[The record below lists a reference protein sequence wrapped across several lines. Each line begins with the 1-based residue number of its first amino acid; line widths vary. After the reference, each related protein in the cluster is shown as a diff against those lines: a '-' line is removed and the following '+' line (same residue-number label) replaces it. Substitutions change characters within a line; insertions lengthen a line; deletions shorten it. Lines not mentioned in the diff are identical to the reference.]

1 MWSTNFRLHN
11 PLPPPLLSIQR
22 GIKFQEAFILS
33 GYSPASNHFS
43 RIPSEKRGEGA
54 VYANPP
60 MSRCARLCSG
70 DGHKQ
75 RQCTP
80 SPWSGGVK
88 NFHPPSVLSLLY
100 LSLSP
105 SVSPFPLAPD
115 TPHLEDSP
123 GRRKKTD
130 TSRRK
135 SESYFPGC
143 FFSKLLFFLA
153 SSSSSSYLAS
163 PAYQNCKERWGEG
176 RRRREVLT
184 VCGVG
189 GSRVARMAD
198 VSWESCFRNAARIV
212 SHPWKWSGSGNEGI
226 RCRIKPVHHL
236 LRVELVCSIECVL
249 LHLLKRI
256 WEILERRSSGFCRFK
271 DKKLFTIS
279 VSSRCCRFVFSWG

>member
-1 MWSTNFRLHN
+1 M
-11 PLPPPLLSIQR
+11 
-22 GIKFQEAFILS
+22 
-33 GYSPASNHFS
+33 SNHFS
-43 RIPSEKRGEGA
+43 RIPSKKRGEGA

-105 SVSPFPLAPD
+105 SVSSSLLAPD

-163 PAYQNCKERWGEG
+163 PAYQNCKER
-176 RRRREVLT
+176 
-184 VCGVG
+184 
-189 GSRVARMAD
+189 
-198 VSWESCFRNAARIV
+198 
-212 SHPWKWSGSGNEGI
+212 
-226 RCRIKPVHHL
+226 
-236 LRVELVCSIECVL
+236 
-249 LHLLKRI
+249 
-256 WEILERRSSGFCRFK
+256 
-271 DKKLFTIS
+271 
-279 VSSRCCRFVFSWG
+279 